1 MESEVTGLKK
11 FLHEMGKIFPRQI
24 ERFQDARRSNRKG
37 REQQTEKQTFEYATV
52 IPLRSLVA
60 IVIDETIEKN
70 RYRADIKAKIRS
82 QHFHI
87 GHFKK
92 PQKGLFSEKII

>member
-1 MESEVTGLKK
+1 MYPDIK
-11 FLHEMGKIFPRQI
+11 
-24 ERFQDARRSNRKG
+24 DKG
-37 REQQTEKQTFEYATV
+37 RQTEKQTFEYATV

-82 QHFHI
+82 QHFHRV
-87 GHFKK
+87 HFKK
-92 PQKGLFSEKII
+92 PQKVLFSEKII